1 VRVAALVVDKLDGG
15 ALYRVDRIA
24 RFDQVVVDA
33 GAAPAQLRDT
43 GVDVVAPLSTV
54 RAPSGSGRGRLGP
67 TS

>member
-33 GAAPAQLRDT
+33 GAAPAQLR
-43 GVDVVAPLSTV
+43 
-54 RAPSGSGRGRLGP
+54 
-67 TS
+67 